1 MNLYPSIKMALKSIL
16 GNKVRS
22 FLTMLGIIIGVS
34 SVITLVSVGQGT
46 TSSITEQLEGL
57 GTDLLTVNIMGR
69 GATTSLTYAEVKS
82 LSEIQGIKAVSPVIN
97 GSATVK
103 KGAINDTYTIE
114 GITPAYEDV
123 KDFHVQAGRYILDID
138 NEYRMKVALIGTEVA
153 GDFFGTDNPVGQT
166 LQLNGSSFTVVGLL
180 ESIGTSATESNDDK
194 ILIPITTAERFMQSR
209 GIRSITVQAES
220 TDQVERTQ
228 TRLEAWLNEKFK
240 SADNAYTIFNAQ
252 EMMDTL
258 NSTTRMLSM
267 ALGGIAGISLLVGGI
282 GIMNIM
288 LVSVSERTREI
299 GVRKAIGAK
308 NRNILLQFMIEST
321 ALSSFGGLLGIGIG
335 YGACALISAYSTL
348 SADVSIA
355 VVLIAFGFSF
365 YRRRLRHDS
374 GQPSRQAEADLCAA
388 DRLARARPD

>member
-1 MNLYPSIKMALKSIL
+1 MNLYQSIKMALKSIL

-82 LSEIQGIKAVSPVIN
+82 LSEIEGIKEVSPVIN

-103 KGAINDTYTIE
+103 KGTINDTYTIE
-114 GITPAYEDV
+114 GITPAYEEV

-194 ILIPITTAERFMQSR
+194 ILIPITTAERFMQTR

-220 TDQVERTQ
+220 TDLVERTQ

-258 NSTTRMLSM
+258 NSTTQMLSM

-308 NRNILLQFMIEST
+308 KRNILLQFMIEST
-321 ALSSFGGLLGIGIG
+321 ALSSFGGLIGIGIG
-335 YGACALISAYSTL
+335 YGACALISIYSTL

-355 VVLIAFGFSF
+355 VVLIAFGFSLF
-365 YRRRLRHDS
+365 IGVVFGMIPANKAAKLRPIYALRTD
-374 GQPSRQAEADLCAA
+374 
-388 DRLARARPD
+388 